1 MSGYICVFSSPIQSV
16 LVANADESV
25 RDSVIRQAQVNHQT
39 DTLYLAQGNFMG
51 MNGNYSA
58 GILEGASHYMPQV
71 LDWLGDTP

>member
-1 MSGYICVFSSPIQSV
+1 MSDYICVFSSPIQSV

-25 RDSVIRQAQVNHQT
+25 RDAAIRQTQVNHQT
-39 DTLYLAQGNFMG
+39 DTFYLAQGNFIG

-58 GILEGASHYMPQV
+58 GILESVSHYMPQA